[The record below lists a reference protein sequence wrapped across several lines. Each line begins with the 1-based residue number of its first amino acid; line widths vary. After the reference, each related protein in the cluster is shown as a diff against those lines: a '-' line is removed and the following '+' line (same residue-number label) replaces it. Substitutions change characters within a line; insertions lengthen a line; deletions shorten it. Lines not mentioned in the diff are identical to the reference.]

1 MVIGGTTQSRA
12 TNDYTWTT
20 SRFNRYTMRQYGF
33 TITFCLILSAC
44 STSTV
49 YIVRHAE
56 KKNSTDTSSLT
67 PAGLQRAQA
76 LADALDGE
84 SISQILTTPYRR
96 TQQTAQP
103 LAQRLNVPITTYPA
117 KPVDAVVEQ
126 LKTLKG
132 RNVLVVGHSNTIL
145 DIARGLGARP
155 TRQTIDDGDFD
166 NLLEVTIRRR
176 PFGKRVRLHEGTFGA
191 PTAP

>member
-1 MVIGGTTQSRA
+1 MS
-12 TNDYTWTT
+12 
-20 SRFNRYTMRQYGF
+20 
-33 TITFCLILSAC
+33 LSAC
-44 STSTV
+44 STSTI

-56 KKNSTDTSSLT
+56 KRNSSDTSSLT

-84 SISQILTTPYRR
+84 AISQILTTPYRR

-103 LAQRLNVPITTYPA
+103 LSKRLNVPITTYPV
-117 KPVDAVVEQ
+117 KPINAVVDQ

-132 RNVLVVGHSNTIL
+132 RNVLVIGHSNTIL
-145 DIARGLGARP
+145 DIARGLGTKP
-155 TRQTIDDGDFD
+155 SRQTIEDSDFD
-166 NLLEVTIRRR
+166 NLLEVTIRRG
-176 PFGKRVRLHEGTFGA
+176 PFGKRVQLHEGTFGS

>member
-1 MVIGGTTQSRA
+1 MKRYGLVIGLWAS
-12 TNDYTWTT
+12 
-20 SRFNRYTMRQYGF
+20 
-33 TITFCLILSAC
+33 LSAC

-76 LADALDGE
+76 LADALAGE

-117 KPVDAVVEQ
+117 KPVSAVVEQ
-126 LKTLKG
+126 LKTLNG

-145 DIARGLGARP
+145 DIARGLGTRP
-155 TRQTIDDGDFD
+155 ARQTIEDGDFD